1 MMNLGQPKFFFFTGS
16 KISCY
21 RNFLSSP
28 FISLSAYIFPLST
41 VSQIVW
47 TQTTFV
53 LFPTSNNLPYC
64 LYTNC
69 VCFISYLST
78 VSPQTVE
85 AIYYCAEM
93 LTQTFKSDLFL
104 NIFHY
109 IALHTSY
116 LILYYR
122 YNANR
127 LNKLVVKDKEN
138 HFCFYQ
144 TSWYYKLGGRKYETG

>member
-1 MMNLGQPKFFFFTGS
+1 MMNLGQPKFFFTGS

-28 FISLSAYIFPLST
+28 FISLSACLFPPST

-53 LFPTSNNLPYC
+53 LFPTSNNFPYC

-69 VCFISYLST
+69 VCFISHLQQSSILFVHKLRLFYFLPSI

-116 LILYYR
+116 LLLYYR
-122 YNANR
+122 YNTNR
-127 LNKLVVKDKEN
+127 
-138 HFCFYQ
+138 
-144 TSWYYKLGGRKYETG
+144 